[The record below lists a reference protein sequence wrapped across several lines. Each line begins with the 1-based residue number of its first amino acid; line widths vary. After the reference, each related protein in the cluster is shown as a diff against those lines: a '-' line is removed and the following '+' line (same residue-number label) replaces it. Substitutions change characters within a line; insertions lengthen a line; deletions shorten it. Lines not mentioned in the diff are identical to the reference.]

1 MKKVIDNMDK
11 WNEIMKQL
19 HSVLESQIDA
29 LEPAPVQQIDEA
41 EWETVSFDGTEKDNS
56 AWLALISEYI
66 RSATSF
72 EIQCWEDEV
81 EEMILALQYGD
92 IKPSNWKKGTIV
104 EGTVTPDFIR
114 MVLEM
119 PKPKDREIYNK
130 MTPFFDIA
138 FDNGFSSQHY
148 GTEVIIKK
156 KR

>member
-1 MKKVIDNMDK
+1 MDK
-11 WNEIMKQL
+11 MNEIMKQL
-19 HSVLESQIDA
+19 QNVLESQVDA
-29 LEPAPVQQIDEA
+29 LEPAPFQPIDGEEW
-41 EWETVSFDGTEKDNS
+41 EWETVSFDGKEKDNS
-56 AWLALISEYI
+56 AWLALISEHI

-81 EEMILALQYGD
+81 EEMILALQYGE

-104 EGTVTPDFIR
+104 EGSVTPDFIR

-119 PKPKDREIYNK
+119 PKPMDREIYNK

>member
-1 MKKVIDNMDK
+1 MDK
-11 WNEIMKQL
+11 LNDTMKQL
-19 HSVLESQIDA
+19 QNNLESQVES
-29 LEPAPVQQIDEA
+29 LEPAPFQPVDGEEW
-41 EWETVSFDGTEKDNS
+41 EWETVSFDGTQKDNT
-56 AWLALISEYI
+56 AWLALISEHI
-66 RSATSF
+66 KSAKSF

-81 EEMILALQYGD
+81 EEMVLALQYGE

-104 EGTVTPDFIR
+104 EGIVTSGFIR

-119 PKPKDREIYNK
+119 PKPKDRESYNK

>member
-1 MKKVIDNMDK
+1 MDK
-11 WNEIMKQL
+11 LNDTMKQL
-19 HSVLESQIDA
+19 QNNLESQVEA
-29 LEPAPVQQIDEA
+29 LEPAPFQPVDGEEW
-41 EWETVSFDGTEKDNS
+41 EWETVSFDGTQKDNT
-56 AWLALISEYI
+56 AWLALISEHI
-66 RSATSF
+66 KSAKSF

-81 EEMILALQYGD
+81 EEMILALQYGE

-104 EGTVTPDFIR
+104 EGIVTSDLIR

-119 PKPKDREIYNK
+119 PKPKDRESLNK
-130 MTPFFDIA
+130 MMPFFDIA

>member
-1 MKKVIDNMDK
+1 MDNL
-11 WNEIMKQL
+11 NAIMKQL
-19 HSVLESQIDA
+19 HSVLYTQVDE
-29 LEPAPVQQIDEA
+29 LEPAPFQPEGEA
-41 EWETVSFDGTEKDNS
+41 EREWETVSFDGTEKDNS
-56 AWLALISEYI
+56 AWLALISEHI

-72 EIQCWEDEV
+72 EIQCWEDEM
-81 EEMILALQYGD
+81 EEMILALQYGE

-104 EGTVTPDFIR
+104 KGIVTPDFTR

-148 GTEVIIKK
+148 GTEVIIKR